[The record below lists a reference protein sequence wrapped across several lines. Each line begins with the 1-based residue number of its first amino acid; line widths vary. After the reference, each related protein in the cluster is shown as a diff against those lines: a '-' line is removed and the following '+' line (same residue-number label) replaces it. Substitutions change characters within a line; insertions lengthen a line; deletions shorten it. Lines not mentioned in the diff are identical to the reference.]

1 MMIQFIRYPNVKT
14 LFIILLLALSFSR
27 TKIEK
32 NGDILRLAIPSVSLG
47 FTALETNLE
56 GTKYLF
62 KSLILCQLYTETLKR
77 ITHKRRP
84 NGGCCKSFPSGHTSA
99 AFNGAAFVHKRYGK
113 IFALPLYFGAIYTAY
128 SRVYA
133 NKHYV
138 EDVIAGASLGI
149 FCGFYYNNKYNNAIT
164 LIPYIHYKSFGFSI
178 IKKL

>member
-1 MMIQFIRYPNVKT
+1 MVNMKR
-14 LFIILLLALSFSR
+14 ILLIVLLLGLLFSR
-27 TKIEK
+27 TKTEE
-32 NGDILRLAIPSVSLG
+32 NGDVLRLAIPSISLG
-47 FTALETNLE
+47 FTALETNLK
-56 GTKYLF
+56 GTEYLL

-99 AFNGAAFVHKRYGK
+99 AFNGAAFVHKRYGT
-113 IFALPLYFGAIYTAY
+113 IFSIPLYFGAIYTAY

-149 FCGFYYNNKYNNAIT
+149 FCGFYYNKKYNNAIT
-164 LIPYIHYKSFGFSI
+164 LIPYIHNKSFGFSI